1 MPVLKNKIEKNF
13 VVVPRAFLMDRT
25 LRLKE
30 RGLVATLLSLPDNWN
45 FTVKGLATITGD
57 GKESIYKSIKILVD
71 KGYLIKGQERDSN
84 GKFSNNYIEV
94 CPEGK
99 SLPFPENPISGKPI
113 PGKPVPE
120 KQSQYNNN
128 KLNNKE
134 LNNKEYTGGDKN
146 AREWTEEE
154 RHLYGV

>member
-57 GKESIYKSIKILVD
+57 GKES
-71 KGYLIKGQERDSN
+71 
-84 GKFSNNYIEV
+84 
-94 CPEGK
+94 
-99 SLPFPENPISGKPI
+99 
-113 PGKPVPE
+113 
-120 KQSQYNNN
+120 
-128 KLNNKE
+128 
-134 LNNKEYTGGDKN
+134 
-146 AREWTEEE
+146 
-154 RHLYGV
+154 